1 MLRYPGV
8 VHAGDNL
15 TGEGEGDDEQISL
28 DLQTLAAK
36 NIWTVL
42 FVVNI
47 YNRTNNPVNFGMVDN
62 EFCRLVDLDR
72 KTEMCRYELDDMG
85 YVDTANT
92 LVMCKLF
99 RVGANNNV
107 WRMQA
112 LGTAFQG
119 PPTALELAKTD
130 LLEQYAFKL
139 PVYSPIPAPDKS
151 RRRRAGNRTKES
163 DKSGGCCIVQ

>member
-112 LGTAFQG
+112 LGTAFQLSLIHISE
-119 PPTALELAKTD
+119 PTR
-130 LLEQYAFKL
+130 LLSISYAVFCLKKKKKKHKITIDYN
-139 PVYSPIPAPDKS
+139 VY
-151 RRRRAGNRTKES
+151 
-163 DKSGGCCIVQ
+163 